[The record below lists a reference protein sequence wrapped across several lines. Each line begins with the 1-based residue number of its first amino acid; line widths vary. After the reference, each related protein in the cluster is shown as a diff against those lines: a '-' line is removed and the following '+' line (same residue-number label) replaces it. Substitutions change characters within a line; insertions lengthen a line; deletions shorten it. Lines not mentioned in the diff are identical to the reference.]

1 MRLLTAIAILG
12 LSVAAIGC
20 CAIPKRGYVVSRHG
34 VRAGLIHG
42 KTEQTVDRTPV
53 TVAVDGTRFERT
65 TDRKGRV
72 FVPAETTRRW
82 QWFGWPRYDSRTQA
96 SIDIQCSGFNP
107 QHIEWDKK
115 ADKKTR
121 KERAGVIDLGYVTLE
136 PR

>member
-1 MRLLTAIAILG
+1 MRLLTAATILG
-12 LSVAAIGC
+12 LSVSAIGC
-20 CAIPKRGYVVSRHG
+20 CAIPKRGHVVSRHG

-42 KTEQTVDRTPV
+42 KNERTLDRKPV
-53 TVAVDGTRFERT
+53 KVTIDGTGFDRT

-82 QWFGWPRYDSRTQA
+82 QWFGWPRYGSRTQA
-96 SIDIQCSGFNP
+96 SIDIQGDGFKS
-107 QHIEWDKK
+107 QHIDWDKK

-121 KERAGVIDLGYVTLE
+121 KERAGIIDLGYVTLE